1 MIPVRIYTGEA
12 VCPNRRTSGFFAI
25 SIHLSIRT
33 KDPIDGIL

>member
-1 MIPVRIYTGEA
+1 MIPVRIYTDGA
-12 VCPNRRTSGFFAI
+12 ACPNAGAGGFFAI